1 MSAEDSSFQY
11 VRSGHIQTT
20 HVETIAALRAY
31 ATECISCP
39 LYRNATQTVFG
50 EGPSDAEIMLVGEQP
65 GEQEDMVG
73 LPFVGPAGKLLDRAL
88 DMASMNRD
96 EIYLTNAVKHF
107 KWKRAG
113 SRKLHQT
120 PTPAEVRACYPWLAS
135 EIRLIQP
142 LVIVCLGA
150 TATRAVLRRRV
161 TLKELGDTS
170 VIGPHGG
177 RIFSTYHPSAILR
190 LPDPHKREIA
200 LESLVRTLSTARA
213 STLHIRPSFDHPEHP
228 SS

>member
-1 MSAEDSSFQY
+1 MDTEDSSFQHI
-11 VRSGHIQTT
+11 RSRRTQTT
-20 HVETIAALRAY
+20 DIETIESLKEY
-31 ATECISCP
+31 ATECTSCP

-88 DMASMNRD
+88 HMARMNRE

-113 SRKLHQT
+113 TRRLHQT
-120 PTPAEVRACYPWLAS
+120 PTSEEIQACYPWLAA
-135 EIRLIQP
+135 EIRLVQP

-150 TATRAVLRRRV
+150 TATRYTCYR
-161 TLKELGDTS
+161 
-170 VIGPHGG
+170 
-177 RIFSTYHPSAILR
+177 
-190 LPDPHKREIA
+190 
-200 LESLVRTLSTARA
+200 TARRTNFLDV
-213 STLHIRPSFDHPEHP
+213 SPLRYFEDSR
-228 SS
+228 S